1 MSKSFVQSF
10 FPSIASYASS
20 PERAPAFIVYLWQVA
35 LPESC
40 EQLYYYHND
49 REVSTALKTT
59 LQLQRPCLA
68 MAAALGAYIGLNER
82 IDESERNNAHT
93 RNDLLLLAIGDS
105 WSKAS
110 TFFGCMN
117 IVALLHHCI
126 CPNNMLWF
134 LDCAFTGVS
143 SLSLMTTAIL
153 LWVLYLKKFEH
164 ETKMSIER
172 YIRILEGAMK
182 VVVAVIIHTG
192 LSIVGGKDV
201 ELSVAAATTAVEL
214 FYFVPLAMAA
224 IILYPITWIG
234 IVSPRRINNAS
245 RRGPLTAILGGI
257 LLILGALA
265 AAPICKSV
273 SDYMPSINESTL
285 FYDCYHL
292 PTIIFLGC
300 DVVFYGYGIWI
311 HDLLT
316 KND

>member
-35 LPESC
+35 LPENC
-40 EQLYYYHND
+40 EQLYEYYHND
-49 REVSTALKTT
+49 REVSSALKTK
-59 LQLQRPCLA
+59 LPLQRPCLA
-68 MAAALGAYIGLNER
+68 MAAALGAYIGLNGR
-82 IDESERNNAHT
+82 IDESERNNAH
-93 RNDLLLLAIGDS
+93 RRNNDLLLSAIANS

-126 CPNNMLWF
+126 CPNNILWF

-153 LWVLYLKKFEH
+153 LWVLYLNKFEH
-164 ETKMSIER
+164 ETKISIER

-182 VVVAVIIHTG
+182 VVVAVIIHSG
-192 LSIVGGKDV
+192 LSVVGGKDV
-201 ELSVAAATTAVEL
+201 EISVAGAVTAVEL
-214 FYFVPLAMAA
+214 FYFVPLVMTA
-224 IILYPITWIG
+224 IVLYPITWIG
-234 IVSPRRINNAS
+234 IVFRVNNAS
-245 RRGPLTAILGGI
+245 RRGPLLAIFGGLLHVLGV
-257 LLILGALA
+257 LA
-265 AAPICKSV
+265 AAPICKSIT
-273 SDYMPSINESTL
+273 DYMPSINDSTL

-300 DVVFYGYGIWI
+300 DLVFYGCGNWI

>member
-20 PERAPAFIVYLWQVA
+20 PQRAPAFIVYLWQVA

-40 EQLYYYHND
+40 EQLHYYHND
-49 REVSTALKTT
+49 REVSSALKTT

-68 MAAALGAYIGLNER
+68 IAAALGAYIGLNGR
-82 IDESERNNAHT
+82 IDESERNYAH
-93 RNDLLLLAIGDS
+93 RRNNDLLLLAIGDS

-153 LWVLYLKKFEH
+153 LWVLYLNKFEH
-164 ETKMSIER
+164 ETKISIER

-192 LSIVGGKDV
+192 MSVVGGKDV
-201 ELSVAAATTAVEL
+201 EISVADAATAVEL
-214 FYFVPLAMAA
+214 FYFVPLVMTA
-224 IILYPITWIG
+224 IVLYPIT
-234 IVSPRRINNAS
+234 
-245 RRGPLTAILGGI
+245 
-257 LLILGALA
+257 
-265 AAPICKSV
+265 
-273 SDYMPSINESTL
+273 
-285 FYDCYHL
+285 
-292 PTIIFLGC
+292 
-300 DVVFYGYGIWI
+300 
-311 HDLLT
+311 
-316 KND
+316 